1 MVKGFKTALE
11 KETDVNTDFRKVLYT
26 SKHLQLVLM
35 SLEVGEEIG
44 EEIHLENDQFFR
56 FESGIGHCSVNET
69 EYSVKDGDV
78 LIVPAGA
85 KHNILNASST
95 DQLKLYTIYAPPHH
109 KDGIVRH
116 SKQDATERET
126 LFNGETTE

>member
-1 MVKGFKTALE
+1 MVKGFKAAIE
-11 KETDVNTDFRKVLYT
+11 KETHINTDFRKVLYT

-56 FESGIGHCSVNET
+56 FESGIGRCSINEM
-69 EYSVKDGDV
+69 EYFVKDGDV

-85 KHNILNASST
+85 KHNVVNASST
-95 DQLKLYTIYAPPHH
+95 EQLKLYTIYTPPHH

-116 SKQDATERET
+116 SKQDAMQQES
-126 LFNGETTE
+126 LFDGETTE

>member
-85 KHNILNASST
+85 KHNISNASST